1 MADANGIIER
11 CEWCLTFSGRTKK
24 GRPCCEL
31 RALAA
36 MPRTARENVYMD
48 THIEHGVDAKRA
60 LQEQVKAEYRR
71 KLDYEMQKD
80 KAKKAGSN
88 TGNSSG
94 HLFV

>member
-1 MADANGIIER
+1 
-11 CEWCLTFSGRTKK
+11 
-24 GRPCCEL
+24 
-31 RALAA
+31 
-36 MPRTARENVYMD
+36 MD
-48 THIEHGVDAKRA
+48 TQIEHGVDAKRA